1 MENKLSKWYSHSPF
15 IPSYFNARLTHERT
29 NIADQAEET
38 ALGRE
43 GATFTAGREGGR
55 EGRQR
60 EKRSEQKQTS
70 RKQKHELSTELVKAN
85 IHEEFNALMAR
96 GQNDSKTAT
105 YFES

>member
-1 MENKLSKWYSHSPF
+1 MHDLPMKEPILQIKLKRQLSGGRVPH
-15 IPSYFNARLTHERT
+15 LLQGER
-29 NIADQAEET
+29 
-38 ALGRE
+38 
-43 GATFTAGREGGR
+43 GGR